1 MLSYHS
7 SRLLIII
14 LYVIFLFTWK
24 NPSLKILEVILRR
37 TKRHFL
43 RCGQVFQGT
52 VFNCIFFSFELP
64 SSPPNFLFMQLLLL
78 YISFWEIYGW
88 AQYNGRNFCFENI
101 FWTLCYYDST
111 RQADGQHN
119 TTETIYRFFCLI
131 EVLTTDEPICY
142 QRIVVSWLSAY
153 YLSNCR

>member
-24 NPSLKILEVILRR
+24 NPSLKILEVILGY
-37 TKRHFL
+37 KRHFL

-52 VFNCIFFSFELP
+52 IFNCIFFSFELP
-64 SSPPNFLFMQLLLL
+64 SPPPNFLFMQLLLL

-111 RQADGQHN
+111 GSPHIVRFHFVRFTLCA
-119 TTETIYRFFCLI
+119 TTL
-131 EVLTTDEPICY
+131 
-142 QRIVVSWLSAY
+142 LSIKE
-153 YLSNCR
+153 

>member
-1 MLSYHS
+1 MQAYYS

-14 LYVIFLFTWK
+14 LDVIFLFTWK
-24 NPSLKILEVILRR
+24 NPSLKIIEVILRYM
-37 TKRHFL
+37 RHFL

-52 VFNCIFFSFELP
+52 IFNCIFFSFELPSP

-101 FWTLCYYDST
+101 FWTLCYYDT

-119 TTETIYRFFCLI
+119 GNNL
-131 EVLTTDEPICY
+131 PIFLPNWSVDY
-142 QRIVVSWLSAY
+142 WWAY
-153 YLSNCR
+153 LLPTHRRVMIKCILFK

>member
-1 MLSYHS
+1 MDQFSHE
-7 SRLLIII
+7 
-14 LYVIFLFTWK
+14 K
-24 NPSLKILEVILRR
+24 NPSLKILEVILRY
-37 TKRHFL
+37 KRLFL

-52 VFNCIFFSFELP
+52 IFNCIFFSFELP
-64 SSPPNFLFMQLLLL
+64 SPSSPPPNFLFMQLLLL

-119 TTETIYRFFCLI
+119 GNNL
-131 EVLTTDEPICY
+131 PIFLLNWSVDY
-142 QRIVVSWLSAY
+142 WWAY
-153 YLSNCR
+153 LLPTHRRVMIKCILFK